1 MLPTSVGSMQ
11 SGAALLQ
18 RRAGVGFGGRH
29 RGQGAHAG
37 LRPLLQAAGLQA
49 RSGEAAMSLAAS
61 GVAAAAAA
69 LLLAGGSAALAGDVA
84 PEYLQPCRAADL
96 ACVSTSAI
104 SAPSKYLPPWSYDGA
119 EDQAMRRLQEAV
131 LQQGGRINA
140 KQDRYLRVEIPYQ
153 GGFLRQSGVDTV
165 EFLFNADRKLVTF
178 RSVDSVAKAPPPF
191 CTKPGCV
198 NGPPNRQRMEALRD
212 ELLWSPLETDE
223 DKKWVQ
229 IMLH

>member
-1 MLPTSVGSMQ
+1 MQ

-29 RGQGAHAG
+29 RGQGAHRG

-119 EDQAMRRLQEAV
+119 ENQAMRRLQEAV

-140 KQDRYLRVEIPYQ
+140 KQD
-153 GGFLRQSGVDTV
+153 
-165 EFLFNADRKLVTF
+165 
-178 RSVDSVAKAPPPF
+178 SVDSVAKAPPPF